1 MAKWT
6 VSEETDQ
13 LGRKC
18 RTVQQGRKKVAVKL
32 TEGDAD
38 QLVRYILRKFD
49 N

>member
-6 VSEETDQ
+6 VVDGSDEKGSKS
-13 LGRKC
+13 LV
-18 RTVQQGRKKVAVKL
+18 VQQGRKKISVKMS
-32 TEGDAD
+32 EGDAD